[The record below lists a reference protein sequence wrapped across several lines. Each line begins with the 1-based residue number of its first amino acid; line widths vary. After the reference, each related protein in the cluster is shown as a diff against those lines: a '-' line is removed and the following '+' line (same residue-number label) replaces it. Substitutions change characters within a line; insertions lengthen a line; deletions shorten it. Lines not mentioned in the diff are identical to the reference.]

1 MYKRQPQVIA
11 GDALSGGEIAAN
23 APITVRFDQPM
34 DQASVEAAFSVP
46 PEVSGD
52 LSWPEPAVALFTPAE
67 TLDQGQAYSVRI
79 ADSAAALNG
88 QTLPEPVEFTVQT
101 TGPLAVGQTS
111 PNDGAADVGT
121 DAAITVAFNKPV
133 VPLVALSLIHIC
145 RFSKLRQKA

>member
-1 MYKRQPQVIA
+1 
-11 GDALSGGEIAAN
+11 
-23 APITVRFDQPM
+23 M
-34 DQASVEAAFSVP
+34 DQASVEAAFSVT

-101 TGPLAVGQTS
+101 TGPLAVSQTS
-111 PNDGAADVGT
+111 PEDGAGSVGT
-121 DAAITVAFNKPV
+121 DAAITVVFNKPV
-133 VPLVALSLIHIC
+133 VPLVASGEQADLPQPLTFDPPVEGTGEWTSTSIYRFVIDMASLK
-145 RFSKLRQKA
+145 S